1 MAHYPG
7 AKQVDS
13 PREEL
18 PSIFPFS
25 DFERK
30 RRRSNSLGSE
40 DCVNLDSA
48 EEEEEEEDAT
58 DSKLRYIIVQQY
70 SL

>member
-7 AKQVDS
+7 AKQKES
-13 PREEL
+13 PTEEL

-30 RRRSNSLGSE
+30 RRRSNSLGSDDEVHLE
-40 DCVNLDSA
+40 DSD
-48 EEEEEEEDAT
+48 EENGDEDAT
-58 DSKLRYIIVQQY
+58 NRKLRLDIH
-70 SL
+70 